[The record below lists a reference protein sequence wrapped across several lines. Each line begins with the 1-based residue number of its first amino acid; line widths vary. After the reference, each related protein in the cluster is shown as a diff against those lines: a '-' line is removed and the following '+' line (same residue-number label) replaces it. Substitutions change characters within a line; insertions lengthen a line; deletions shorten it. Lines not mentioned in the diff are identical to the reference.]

1 MKIYQG
7 EGVTINIAPTDS
19 VDNLFDYDI
28 DVALISET
36 NMHCCVDCKS
46 AAILYWEN
54 IHINNQVAS
63 FRITEEQTKAL
74 APGRYFFEVALYP
87 TNNENEDTMKTQTLS
102 VIEILPSYTK

>member
-19 VDNLFDYDI
+19 VDNLLDYDI

-46 AAILYWEN
+46 AAILYWED
-54 IHINNQVAS
+54 IAINNQVAS

-87 TNNENEDTMKTQTLS
+87 TNNEDTMKTQTLS

>member
-19 VDNLFDYDI
+19 VDNLLDYDI

-54 IHINNQVAS
+54 IDSYNQVAS

-87 TNNENEDTMKTQTLS
+87 TNNENTMKTQTLS